1 MIANVVFIVL
11 GLPLILGTALFVATE
26 FSLVAL
32 DQASVEKRAAEG
44 DKRAAV
50 ILTALKRLSL
60 ELSSS
65 QVGITLTTILLG
77 YTTQVAIGDLLA
89 DSLGA
94 WMGAAAATGI
104 ALALAFVI
112 TNGLSMI
119 FGELVPKNLALADP
133 LAVAGRVTPLQML
146 FTSALRPAIRLLNSH
161 ADWVVRRFGV
171 EPVEELSGGRSAP
184 ELAAL
189 VRRSAEEGTLDVGTA
204 QLLTRSIGISSLTAK
219 DVMTDR
225 GRVHCL
231 RKDATAADVV
241 ALAVQTGNS
250 RFPVIGEDLDDVL
263 GVAHL
268 RRAVAVPFERR
279 AEVPVLSASLTS
291 EVFRVPETVEL
302 AGLLV
307 DLREKGVPL
316 AIVVDEYGGT
326 SGIVTLEDVVEE
338 IVGEVADEHDRS
350 RLVPARTA
358 SGAWSVPGLLRPD
371 ELASECGLVVP
382 DDGPYETLA
391 GLVMERLGRIPAVG
405 DVVEV
410 ARVRLQVTAM
420 DGRRVVR
427 LSVREIEE
435 QQEAEA

>member
-1 MIANVVFIVL
+1 MIANIVFIAL

>member
-1 MIANVVFIVL
+1 MANIVFIAL